1 LPISPGQQH
10 WHPRWAVWP
19 IRLRL
24 HGAIVPCVMEEP
36 KEEEDVNDYADFD
49 RYEIGERN
57 EGFGREAQTPRPEKR
72 LRRDGEPNSGLRLAA
87 LVAKGTLPLLRRAG
101 LAGWTEA
108 AMGHEEIVIYARV
121 RSRSCRRV
129 RRLLERK
136 GYAFEEMDVGDDEE
150 LRARLIETT
159 GRTAVPLV
167 FLGGRLVGG
176 LEEIEALDRSGD
188 LDRLLQGRV

>member
-1 LPISPGQQH
+1 VPIPPGQQYGH
-10 WHPRWAVWP
+10 TRWAVWP

-24 HGAIVPCVMEEP
+24 HSAIVPFVTEEP
-36 KEEEDVNDYADFD
+36 KEEVDVNNYADFE
-49 RYEIGERN
+49 RYVIGERN
-57 EGFGREAQTPRPEKR
+57 ERLGREARTPRPEKR
-72 LRRDGEPNSGLRLAA
+72 LRRNGEPNSGFPLAA

-108 AMGHEEIVIYARV
+108 AMDQEEIVIYARV

-136 GYAFEEMDVGDDEE
+136 GHAFEEIDVGDDEE

-176 LEEIEALDRSGD
+176 LEEIEALERSGD